1 MTPKG
6 EELVNEQAVANI
18 VPTIL
23 DNESDSTQFMSVNN
37 KGIPSANDGSR
48 LRFSPLLSNSGTHKK
63 DFKIELVDN
72 ETWRVSTGL
81 AEAWRS
87 TAGLSGSN
95 ALKSEV
101 ANEAVGD
108 KQRNKEDPDFDE
120 IEDMRIRGNLFYKL
134 DKDSKEFEEY
144 NFDFHRKKSW
154 KKNRGD
160 QTESKRNKS
169 PDCKLTSRVEK
180 GSILKHNDE
189 QKESKR
195 EDKFSSNAG
204 LGERFSELD
213 MNHFISLDNY
223 GGKKQRTLTFNQ
235 LTAPYHEPFCL
246 DIYISKASVRAC
258 VIHRATSNVVAV
270 AHSIS
275 KDMKFDLGSTKNAT
289 ACAAVGQVL
298 AQRALADDIHNV
310 VYTPRKE
317 EKLEGKLQVVL
328 QSIINNGI
336 NVKVKIKQR
345 KFKKSGIGENEL
357 IKVGISSGAAAA
369 AIKVAKRPESA
380 GKLIVASPASTASLL
395 NSAGG

>member
-1 MTPKG
+1 MALMLLRRCTTLTSLENSCFLLRG
-6 EELVNEQAVANI
+6 FSFSSGF
-18 VPTIL
+18 PTIL
-23 DNESDSTQFMSVNN
+23 DTESESTQFMSVNN
-37 KGIPSANDGSR
+37 KGIPSANDGR
-48 LRFSPLLSNSGTHKK
+48 KLRFSPLLSNSGAREK
-63 DFKIELVDN
+63 DYKIELVDN

-81 AEAWRS
+81 AKAWRG
-87 TAGLSGSN
+87 TIGLLGAN
-95 ALKSEV
+95 ASKSEV
-101 ANEAVGD
+101 ADEAVGD
-108 KQRNKEDPDFDE
+108 KQRNKDDPDFDE

-154 KKNRGD
+154 KKNKGD
-160 QTESKRNKS
+160 QTKSKKNES
-169 PDCKLTSRVEK
+169 PDRKLASRVK
-180 GSILKHNDE
+180 KCSTLKHYDE

-195 EDKFSSNAG
+195 DKLSSNSG

-213 MNHFISLDNY
+213 MNHFVSLDDY

-258 VIHRATSNVVAV
+258 VIHRATSNVVSV

-275 KDMKFDLGSTKNAT
+275 KDMKFDLGSTRNAT
-289 ACAAVGQVL
+289 ACAAVGQIL

-310 VYTPRKE
+310 VYTPRKG

-328 QSIINNGI
+328 QSIIDNGI

-345 KFKKSGIGENEL
+345 KFKKSGPKNHSFG
-357 IKVGISSGAAAA
+357 VSMTG
-369 AIKVAKRPESA
+369 
-380 GKLIVASPASTASLL
+380 
-395 NSAGG
+395 